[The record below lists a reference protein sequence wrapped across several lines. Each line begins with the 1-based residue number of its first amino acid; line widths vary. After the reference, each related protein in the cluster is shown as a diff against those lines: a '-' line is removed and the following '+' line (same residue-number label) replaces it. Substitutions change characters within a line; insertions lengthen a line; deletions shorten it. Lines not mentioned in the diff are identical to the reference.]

1 MLTTHIMRN
10 NTILLQMQ
18 AIEITTTEM
27 AKNKAKT
34 NKKNLFCSDAD
45 YGDYDY
51 PSSTGCGAG
60 GCGGGADG
68 QGFGGIQPRKG
79 GRSSSVTVMSII
91 FPHFEVMGE
100 RGAMWWAAPPSLPCP
115 DKDLVQSV
123 LNLQKQPLREKGIT
137 KDVKIFGFR
146 CLT

>member
-27 AKNKAKT
+27 AKNKTKT
-34 NKKNLFCSDAD
+34 DKKLFCSDAD

-51 PSSTGCGAG
+51 PSSTGCDAS

-79 GRSSSVTVMSII
+79 GRFFSATIMSVMFI
-91 FPHFEVMGE
+91 FPHF
-100 RGAMWWAAPPSLPCP
+100 
-115 DKDLVQSV
+115 
-123 LNLQKQPLREKGIT
+123 
-137 KDVKIFGFR
+137 
-146 CLT
+146 